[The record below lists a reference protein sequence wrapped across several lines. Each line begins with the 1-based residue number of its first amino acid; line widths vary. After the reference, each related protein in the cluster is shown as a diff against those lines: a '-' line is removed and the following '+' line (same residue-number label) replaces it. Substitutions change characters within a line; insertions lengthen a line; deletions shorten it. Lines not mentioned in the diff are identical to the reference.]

1 MEKVAGLERGY
12 RGEESHGEEEMMD
25 EIVREL
31 VEVFDLPPAR
41 ARAIVEMVAARLQP
55 GPSRGGHEPEDDDH
69 DEGHRSDEHAAHHR
83 DHEGGHGSGKSAKK
97 GRLRGLL
104 GDASGFLG
112 GE

>member
-1 MEKVAGLERGY
+1 VAVLECGY
-12 RGEESHGEEEMMD
+12 GGKESDGEEEMMD

>member
-1 MEKVAGLERGY
+1 
-12 RGEESHGEEEMMD
+12 MMD

-55 GPSRGGHEPEDDDH
+55 GKARGGYDFEDDHH
-69 DEGHRSDEHAAHHR
+69 DEERRSDEHLAHHG